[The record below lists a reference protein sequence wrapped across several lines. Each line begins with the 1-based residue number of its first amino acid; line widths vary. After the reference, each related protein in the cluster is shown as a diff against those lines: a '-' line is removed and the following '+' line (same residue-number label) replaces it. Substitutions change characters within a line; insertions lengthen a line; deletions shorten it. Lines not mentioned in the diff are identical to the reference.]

1 VPRVKWP
8 TRTTSEKTRNGSD
21 VVKMA
26 VGTTDIGARSK
37 MKKVAKRAENATGMM
52 EDAEKKRSA
61 ITSGP
66 IRGSLVTGLVIKS
79 MGDTIRNAE
88 RRNAL
93 MSSAELSI
101 VISRS
106 LEQMMEVVEVVVG
119 ETPTRKGATKA
130 DKGSAL
136 RTDVAPTS
144 VVPKQQTEN
153 YKFFEVPLSEDW
165 EDVMAKK
172 FEDCNY
178 SQLDWAMEAFDCKG
192 NKIDMNAEVVKIDEF
207 SFPLHF
213 GFTRLIPVQ

>member
-1 VPRVKWP
+1 
-8 TRTTSEKTRNGSD
+8 
-21 VVKMA
+21 
-26 VGTTDIGARSK
+26 
-37 MKKVAKRAENATGMM
+37 
-52 EDAEKKRSA
+52 
-61 ITSGP
+61 
-66 IRGSLVTGLVIKS
+66 
-79 MGDTIRNAE
+79 
-88 RRNAL
+88 
-93 MSSAELSI
+93 
-101 VISRS
+101 
-106 LEQMMEVVEVVVG
+106 MEVVEVVVG

-213 GFTRLIPVQ
+213 GFTRL